1 MAYKALHDSLIPS
14 APHLISYL
22 SLPYSFF
29 SSNIDIS
36 AAFRRFQAPFYVR
49 AYEPA
54 ILSACYTLSL
64 KASWLALS
72 SP

>member
-1 MAYKALHDSLIPS
+1 MVAYKALHDSLISS

-22 SLPYSFF
+22 SLPYSF
-29 SSNIDIS
+29 SSNINIS

-64 KASWLALS
+64 KALWLALS